1 MEMTVK
7 LWIIHESQPS
17 IFYGVDYIAQGPTMF
32 QIMWIDGGHFAI
44 EHCKIQSFAIEKG
57 QS

>member
-1 MEMTVK
+1 MTVK